1 MAPHAEDSSSAA
13 EYAERVFQHL
23 EDNRPSD
30 APADFSDPQP
40 EKPKATQR
48 SKTKEIKAQL
58 IQRNNDASVESH
70 SRSKSGKFRLQ
81 HTGSFGDGRVKELVA
96 NYEARSHRTEESA
109 KEPDRR
115 QRVLAKDTDA
125 ANGDESEED
134 EKDWIK
140 VVDADLD

>member
-40 EKPKATQR
+40 EKSKAIQR
-48 SKTKEIKAQL
+48 SKTERIKAQL
-58 IQRNNDASVESH
+58 IQRNNDAFVESQ

-81 HTGSFGDGRVKELVA
+81 QTGSFGDGRVKELVA
-96 NYEARSHRTEESA
+96 NYEARSHRVEETG
-109 KEPDRR
+109 KESVRR
-115 QRVLAKDTDA
+115 MRVLAKDTDA
-125 ANGDESEED
+125 AAGSESEED